1 MTRRALLA
9 LTGTALAS
17 SRKNRAPVSHEM
29 VGVKLPEATPT
40 KLSNGLTLLT
50 MEDDRFPLVWA
61 WFHVDG
67 AGLVYSPSPGVAQ
80 VTAEMLAQGSS
91 WGSTQRSAKQVAEDA
106 ATLGATLQSGV
117 FANRETAVLNGTGL
131 SGKFYDWLAICAG
144 CLISPSFTADEFN
157 SLRER
162 WRVSMHLK
170 MAEPA
175 MVAQDEILRLIYGSH
190 PAGQGDPTPAEIS
203 ALTPEAAAAWHRA
216 RYAPANTVLSVIG
229 RVKPSEVAARMEKLL
244 GSWNAPAPQFSLP
257 PEPQPAEHRRI
268 SLFDRKGA
276 AQTSLEIGN
285 LLSRRSDPQYFAMVV
300 LQRVL
305 GGGGDSRLQRMLEDS
320 GEALNVSSTE
330 STPHYTGYW
339 RISAAMRT
347 EATGRALST
356 ILGELRRLCD
366 EPIAADEI
374 ERAKSAVTGSF
385 ALTLEHPR
393 EVIGYSYQRNRYGFS
408 NDYWESYPS
417 RIQAVTAAEVQA
429 VARKYY
435 QPDRAH
441 IVAVGDGARIR
452 ADLAN
457 LGAIE

>member
-9 LTGTALAS
+9 LAGSALAAN
-17 SRKNRAPVSHEM
+17 RKNRAPVSHEM
-29 VGVKLPEATPT
+29 LGVKLPEATPT

-50 MEDDRFPLVWA
+50 MEDDRFPLVWTR
-61 WFHVDG
+61 FHIDG

-80 VTAEMLAQGSS
+80 VTAEMLGQGSN
-91 WGSTQRSAKQVAEDA
+91 WGSTQRSAKRVAEDA
-106 ATLGATLQSGV
+106 AALGATLQSGV
-117 FANRETAVLNGTGL
+117 FANRETAVLDGSGL
-131 SGKFYDWLAICAG
+131 SAKFYDWLAICAG
-144 CLISPSFTADEFN
+144 CVINPSFSADEFN
-157 SLRER
+157 GLRER
-162 WRVSMHLK
+162 WRVNLHLK

-229 RVKPSEVAARMEKLL
+229 RVKADEVASRIEKLL
-244 GSWNAPAPQFSLP
+244 GNWNTPAPQFSLP
-257 PEPQPAEHRRI
+257 PEPQPAERRHI
-268 SLFDRKGA
+268 SLFDRNGA
-276 AQTSLEIGN
+276 AQTTLELGN
-285 LLSRRSDPQYFAMVV
+285 LLIRRSDPQYFALVL

-305 GGGGDSRLQRMLEDS
+305 GGEGDSRLQRMLEEA
-320 GEALNVSSTE
+320 GEALTASSTE
-330 STPHYTGYW
+330 NTAHYTGYW
-339 RISAAMRT
+339 RISAAVRT
-347 EATGRALST
+347 ESTGRALST

-366 EPIAADEI
+366 EPVSVDELD
-374 ERAKSAVTGSF
+374 RAKSAVTGRF

-393 EVIGYSYQRNRYGFS
+393 EVINYSYQRSHYGFS
-408 NDYWESYPS
+408 SDYWESYPS

-441 IVAVGDGARIR
+441 IVAVGDGAQIR
-452 ADLAN
+452 SDLAE
-457 LGAIE
+457 LGPVE